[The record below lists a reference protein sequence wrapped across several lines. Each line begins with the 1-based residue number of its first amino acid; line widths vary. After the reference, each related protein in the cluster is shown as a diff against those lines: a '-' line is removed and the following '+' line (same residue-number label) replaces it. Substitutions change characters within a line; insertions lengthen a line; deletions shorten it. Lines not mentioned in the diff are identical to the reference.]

1 VFVCLRVAC
10 FIHGTLRSYY
20 RGANQFILRLRSAER
35 CRLTTGHAT
44 IGVSEKAFVFRTISR
59 VIPCIARSELS
70 KYVCPSICLSH
81 RGNVSNSHNSFTS
94 VSQSYESFLSEF
106 EVNRFPTFRRDRPS
120 IGGNICTPII
130 EHSAIYCFSS
140 VLTDPRYQHCVNYFN
155 CAVQR

>member
-1 VFVCLRVAC
+1 MFVCLRVAC
-10 FIHGTLRSYY
+10 FTHGTLRSYY

-44 IGVSEKAFVFRTISR
+44 IGISEKAFVFRTISR

-81 RGNVSNSHNSFTS
+81 RGNVSNSHHSFTS
-94 VSQSYESFLSEF
+94 VSQSFQSFLSEF

-120 IGGNICTPII
+120 IGGQYMHANYRTFGNLLLLIGLDG
-130 EHSAIYCFSS
+130 SALSTLCELF
-140 VLTDPRYQHCVNYFN
+140 
-155 CAVQR
+155 